1 MLHNYEVTTVDKTL
15 KNLDAVKSSRIDQIS
30 AKFLKDGA
38 LVTTIHLANI
48 TNLSITLNTF
58 PSKCKVA
65 KKTLCLEK
73 ELRLKLKS

>member
-1 MLHNYEVTTVDKTL
+1 M

-30 AKFLKDGA
+30 AKFFKDGA

-65 KKTLCLEK
+65 KKKPLFRKGIETETKIIDIFLY
-73 ELRLKLKS
+73 SF